1 MLLGRL
7 QSLCTWKLAHQLL
20 QMRLRVTELTEDLLG
35 AVGGLDERLVVREGQ
50 LLCLGLNAKH
60 IDNSFTV

>member
-1 MLLGRL
+1 
-7 QSLCTWKLAHQLL
+7 
-20 QMRLRVTELTEDLLG
+20 MRLRVTELTKDLLG

-60 IDNSFTV
+60 IDHSFTV